1 MWSLCVRD
9 KKEVLSYVLLR
20 LFYSFFRF
28 LGVLLSEIW
37 VYLDWCVFVLVRF
50 FALNILEALI
60 GLGERKCWRF
70 SCLQVA

>member
-1 MWSLCVRD
+1 MWSLCIRD

-37 VYLDWCVFVLVRF
+37 GCFDGDV
-50 FALNILEALI
+50 FALVGVL
-60 GLGERKCWRF
+60 GLR
-70 SCLQVA
+70 